1 MKIQELKVANL
12 HYTITELC
20 TVFELSSST
29 YYDQIAKKPYTQKNE
44 EAIKA
49 IKQIAKDTKL
59 SYGRRRI
66 QKQLESQQITIGIY
80 KTATLMKAANV
91 IAIKPTKKHYY
102 PNGGL
107 SDTKAENILNR
118 EFKQPKANSHWV
130 ADITYIWSHQGWS
143 YLACVLDLGT
153 KEIVG
158 WSLSKHP
165 NTKLVIAAL
174 TNAIKRKNPNLR
186 KLLHHSDQGTQY
198 TANTFIDYCDNLH
211 ITRSMSRRGN
221 CWDNAVME
229 RFFRSLKTERLN
241 HLSFINHEAVI
252 AEVESYIY
260 FYNYKRLHSA
270 IDYMTPNQKFT
281 ELQKV
286 S

>member
-1 MKIQELKVANL
+1 MKIQELKMANPD
-12 HYTITELC
+12 YTITELC
-20 TVFELSSST
+20 IVFVLSSST
-29 YYDQIAKKPYTQKNE
+29 YYDQISEKSYTDENE
-44 EAIKA
+44 QIIESIKE
-49 IKQIAKDTKL
+49 IANVTK
-59 SYGRRRI
+59 STYGRRRM
-66 QKQLESQQITIGIY
+66 QKQLENQKITIGVY

-91 IAIKPTKKHYY
+91 IAIKPKKKQYY

-107 SDTKAENILNR
+107 SDAKVDNILDRQFN
-118 EFKQPKANSHWV
+118 QPKANTHWV
-130 ADITYIWSHQGWS
+130 ADITYISSQQGWS

-158 WSLSKHP
+158 WALSKHP

-174 TNAIKRKNPNLR
+174 TNAIKRKNPETN
-186 KLLHHSDQGTQY
+186 KLLHHTDQGTQY
-198 TANTFIDYCDNLH
+198 TANTFAKYCDNLN

-241 HLSFINHEAVI
+241 HLRFMNHEAVI

-260 FYNYKRLHSA
+260 FYNYKRLHSV
-270 IDYMTPNQKFT
+270 IDYMTPNQKFN
-281 ELQKV
+281 LLHKAI
-286 S
+286 

>member
-1 MKIQELKVANL
+1 MKIQELKMANPQ
-12 HYTITELC
+12 YTTTELC
-20 TVFELSSST
+20 ALFELSTST
-29 YYDQIAKKPYTQKNE
+29 YYDQISEKTYTDKNNIIIDS
-44 EAIKA
+44 IKE
-49 IKQIAKDTKL
+49 IAEDTKS
-59 SYGRRRI
+59 SYGRRRM
-66 QKQLESQQITIGIY
+66 QKQLENQQINIGIY

-91 IAIKPTKKHYY
+91 IAIKPIKKHYY

-107 SDTKAENILNR
+107 SDTKVDNTLARQFN
-118 EFKQPKANSHWV
+118 QPKANTHWV
-130 ADITYIWSHQGWS
+130 ADITYIWSYEGWS

-174 TNAIKRKNPNLR
+174 TNAIKRKNPNLS
-186 KLLHHSDQGTQY
+186 KLLHHTDQGTQY
-198 TANTFIDYCDNLH
+198 TANSFAKYCDGLN

-241 HLSFINHEAVI
+241 HLRFINHEAVI

-260 FYNYKRLHSA
+260 FYNYKRLHST
-270 IDYMTPNQKFT
+270 IDYMTPNQKFN

-286 S
+286 I

>member
-1 MKIQELKVANL
+1 MKIQELKMANPE
-12 HYTITELC
+12 YTISELC
-20 TVFELSSST
+20 IVFVLSSST
-29 YYDQIAKKPYTQKNE
+29 YYDQVSEKSYTDKNKKIIESIKEIAIE
-44 EAIKA
+44 
-49 IKQIAKDTKL
+49 TK
-59 SYGRRRI
+59 STYGRRRM
-66 QKQLESQQITIGIY
+66 QKQLENQEITIGIY

-91 IAIKPTKKHYY
+91 TAIKPTKKHYY

-107 SDTKAENILNR
+107 SDTKVDNTLDRQFN
-118 EFKQPKANSHWV
+118 QPKANTHWV
-130 ADITYIWSHQGWS
+130 ADITYIWGHQGWS

-165 NTKLVIAAL
+165 NAKLVIAAL
-174 TNAIKRKNPNLR
+174 TNGIKRKNPKLS
-186 KLLHHSDQGTQY
+186 KLLHHTDQGTQY
-198 TANTFIDYCDNLH
+198 TANTFAKCCDDLN

-241 HLSFINHEAVI
+241 HLRFVNHEAVI

-270 IDYMTPNQKFT
+270 IDYMTPNQKFNA
-281 ELQKV
+281 LQKAV
-286 S
+286 

>member
-1 MKIQELKVANL
+1 MKIKELKMANP

-20 TVFELSSST
+20 ITFELSSST
-29 YYDQIAKKPYTQKNE
+29 YYDQISEKPHTDKNKRIIKSIKE
-44 EAIKA
+44 IAI
-49 IKQIAKDTKL
+49 DTKS
-59 SYGRRRI
+59 SYGRRRM
-66 QKQLESQQITIGIY
+66 QKQLEKQEITIGTF

-91 IAIKPTKKHYY
+91 IAIKPKKKHYY
-102 PNGGL
+102 PNGGV
-107 SDTKAENILNR
+107 SDTKVENTLDR
-118 EFKQPKANSHWV
+118 QFYQPKANTHWV
-130 ADITYIWSHQGWS
+130 ADITYIWTLQGWS

-174 TNAIKRKNPNLR
+174 TNAIKRKKPKLN
-186 KLLHHSDQGTQY
+186 KLLHHTDQGTQY
-198 TANTFIDYCDNLH
+198 TANSFAKYCDKLN

-241 HLSFINHEAVI
+241 HIRFINHEAAI

-260 FYNYKRLHSA
+260 FYNYKRLHST
-270 IDYMTPNQKFT
+270 IDYMTPNQKFN

-286 S
+286 I